1 MGVWVEKLKFR
12 IGNDGK
18 DDVTEGD
25 DDVEQMDGGR
35 GICCARSV
43 VVRKGGEGIA
53 GYTVEGSDVGGV
65 VVRDGKVG

>member
-1 MGVWVEKLKFR
+1 MGVWVEKLKFG

-18 DDVTEGD
+18 DDVAEGD

-43 VVRKGGEGIA
+43 VVRKGGDGIA
-53 GYTVEGSDVGGV
+53 GYTVEGSDVGDV
-65 VVRDGKVG
+65 E